1 MGKRSVFADVR
12 DAFGSELNA
21 GQQSALI
28 SWLAFT
34 GTFGCVRGITHAIRA
49 GRGPFKNLG
58 ELLRRPARAPR
69 GGQAAAARARV
80 LREKER
86 KRKSGRLMDSPA
98 PDGQAT
104 WVNRS

>member
-1 MGKRSVFADVR
+1 MGQAPSARRFNLTSSLPTAYRAADGKRSVFADVR

-49 GRGPFKNLG
+49 GKG
-58 ELLRRPARAPR
+58 EEAKIRPA
-69 GGQAAAARARV
+69 
-80 LREKER
+80 
-86 KRKSGRLMDSPA
+86 
-98 PDGQAT
+98 DG
-104 WVNRS
+104 